1 MKVIIGPYINYFGP
15 FQLAEKLLFWKD
27 KNKINEV
34 DPLDVHKD
42 YDDIYNL
49 GLFLEKAPGLSRFCS
64 WVYDKRQRKVRV
76 QVHGYDI
83 WSADHTLALV
93 IVPIL
98 KQLRENKNSSGGVDD
113 EDVPDELKSTSATPL
128 TEEEKN
134 VGEID
139 DNYVKRWEWI
149 LDEMIWAFEQSTI
162 DWEEQYYSGNSDFS
176 FVKMENGL
184 SEMVNG
190 PNHTFQVDRDGI
202 KNHRKRMERGRML
215 FAKYYESLWS

>member
-1 MKVIIGPYINYFGP
+1 MKVVIGPHINYFGP

-49 GLFLEKAPGLSRFCS
+49 GLFLEKVPGLSKFCS

-83 WSADHTLALV
+83 WSADNTLALV

-98 KQLRENKNSSGGVDD
+98 KQLKENKNSSGGVDD

-149 LDEMIWAFEQSTI
+149 LDEMIWAFEQNLDFDSEDKFFDHSDVETKKHDIFGQIHKIKI
-162 DWEEQYYSGNSDFS
+162 DQEGLKIHQDR
-176 FVKMENGL
+176 KKNG
-184 SEMVNG
+184 
-190 PNHTFQVDRDGI
+190 FR
-202 KNHRKRMERGRML
+202 L
-215 FAKYYESLWS
+215 FGKYYQGLWD